1 MQDAPETPSDGAATQ
16 TPPDVPE
23 PPPESAEPL
32 PEGAEPP
39 PESAEPQRESAEP
52 QREVAEPLIEVQGL
66 VKAFGDLEVL
76 KGVDLT
82 VSRGESMVVIG
93 GSGTGKSVLI
103 KHIIGLLRPDA
114 GKVTIG
120 GRVVADLKRAELVEV
135 RRGMGML
142 FQYAALF
149 DSMTVAQNVS
159 FALHRHTKM
168 TEAEIAD
175 RVAEVLAMVGLSG
188 AEESWPAELS
198 GGMKKRAGLARA
210 IALGPEIMLYDEPN
224 TGLDPI
230 LTDQINDLILDLQ
243 QRLHVTSVTITHDM
257 TSAYKIA
264 DRIAMLYEGRIEEVG
279 TPEEIQ
285 NSSNPVVQQ
294 FIHGRAEGPITA
306 R

>member
-1 MQDAPETPSDGAATQ
+1 MTEHDSESEATADGDGARVVGNDDEFA
-16 TPPDVPE
+16 DA
-23 PPPESAEPL
+23 ES
-32 PEGAEPP
+32 
-39 PESAEPQRESAEP
+39 
-52 QREVAEPLIEVQGL
+52 EPLIRVEGL
-66 VKAFGDLEVL
+66 HKSFGDVEVL
-76 KGVDLT
+76 RGADLA

-103 KHIIGLLRPDA
+103 KHIIGLLRPDE
-114 GKVTIG
+114 GKVTVRG
-120 GRVVADLKRAELVEV
+120 QVVAQLRRSDLSQL

-142 FQYAALF
+142 FQHAALF
-149 DSMTVAQNVS
+149 DSMTVGDNVA
-159 FALHRHTKM
+159 FALRQHTRM
-168 TEAEIAD
+168 TAPEVAD
-175 RVAEVLAMVGLSG
+175 RVEEVLAMVGLSG
-188 AEESWPAELS
+188 VQEKWPAELS

-210 IALGPEIMLYDEPN
+210 LALGPGIILYDEPT

-230 LTDQINDLILDLQ
+230 LADQINDLILDFQ

-257 TSAYKIA
+257 ISAYKIG

-294 FIHGRAEGPITA
+294 FIHGRAEGPITT